1 MTQKVCCIS
10 QSIFKKVSISYA
22 WLNVTKEIGNLHS
35 LYATDFLRHKILA
48 GLDHKIVSK
57 LEARWDISFQKREG
71 TYLGPGN
78 SEIAYKPFML
88 ADFKLLWSG
97 KNITPFI
104 EVTNLFNTDYLFIG
118 NLPQPGRWLKC
129 GINVT
134 L

>member
-1 MTQKVCCIS
+1 
-10 QSIFKKVSISYA
+10 
-22 WLNVTKEIGNLHS
+22 
-35 LYATDFLRHKILA
+35 
-48 GLDHKIVSK
+48 
-57 LEARWDISFQKREG
+57 
-71 TYLGPGN
+71 
-78 SEIAYKPFML
+78 ML